1 MEKKIKSVKLKT
13 NGLIIPT
20 LKFRESD
27 RHWYLNDLQWSEE
40 NILSGRLN
48 DLFEIEYEPE
58 RKFIDVRIEYD
69 NSSETI
75 IVDERNLQTHF
86 EIKTDLKNIKV
97 TELPE
102 VFTREDME
110 GLARWVEGRDDKDK
124 DRFKNIVDNF
134 MRDRT
139 SERESL

>member
-1 MEKKIKSVKLKT
+1 MEKKIKSVKLKAYPNIELRRREREHELGKFEWYSSLAT
-13 NGLIIPT
+13 VVIAESRLINFKDS
-20 LKFRESD
+20 L
-27 RHWYLNDLQWSEE
+27 
-40 NILSGRLN
+40 
-48 DLFEIEYEPE
+48 EIEYEPE

-102 VFTREDME
+102 VFTREDMIKFARLTNGNHIAMIPVTFE
-110 GLARWVEGRDDKDK
+110 GFISKRKSNGR
-124 DRFKNIVDNF
+124 
-134 MRDRT
+134 
-139 SERESL
+139 

>member
-58 RKFIDVRIEYD
+58 RKKIQVEFIFSNEEDYDIDSNWLVTALNEYCRLKD
-69 NSSETI
+69 FKAYFSSDTRQFPTQSTWTDAE
-75 IVDERNLQTHF
+75 VKAFVKYFYNDSDDAFEKFKAER
-86 EIKTDLKNIKV
+86 KS
-97 TELPE
+97 EL
-102 VFTREDME
+102 
-110 GLARWVEGRDDKDK
+110 GK
-124 DRFKNIVDNF
+124 
-134 MRDRT
+134 
-139 SERESL
+139 

>member
-58 RKFIDVRIEYD
+58 RKKIQVEFIFSNEEDYDIDSNWLVTALNEYCRLKD
-69 NSSETI
+69 FKAYFSSDTRQFPI
-75 IVDERNLQTHF
+75 IIHNPL
-86 EIKTDLKNIKV
+86 
-97 TELPE
+97 
-102 VFTREDME
+102 
-110 GLARWVEGRDDKDK
+110 GR
-124 DRFKNIVDNF
+124 
-134 MRDRT
+134 MRK
-139 SERESL
+139 